1 MTSEAPHV
9 SSNQRFGPSIHR
21 YIPRYRRYI
30 CDLVVMICPKIENGK
45 AMLNSSDINDIDH
58 ITNYQID
65 IVCLMNI
72 VNHHVFAIQRESM
85 AITSL

>member
-1 MTSEAPHV
+1 
-9 SSNQRFGPSIHR
+9 
-21 YIPRYRRYI
+21 
-30 CDLVVMICPKIENGK
+30 MICPKIENGK